1 MITSKMKVTDV
12 VKAYPKVVEIF
23 NDFHIDYC
31 CGGKDRLED
40 ALQELGIDS
49 KSFIELLNKKLITE
63 ASGVEQGQ
71 VLEVERLM
79 QMEVPELIDYIY
91 DTHHIK
97 ERKLLAEIDELMNKV
112 LLAHYEHHLEQLIPL
127 HGLFSDLR
135 KELQQHF
142 AKEEKLI
149 FPYMKKHY
157 RDIGDD
163 KYVKELE
170 DEHEAAGEIIKEIEK
185 ITNDFTPPEDGC
197 ASYRLTFQKLQEL
210 IKDIYI
216 HIFTENSLLFQK
228 YEGGV
233 SL

>member
-1 MITSKMKVTDV
+1 MITNNMKVTDV
-12 VKAYPKVVEIF
+12 VKAYPRAVEIF

-40 ALQELGIDS
+40 ALQELRIDS
-49 KSFIELLNKKLITE
+49 KSFIELLNKKLITQE
-63 ASGVEQGQ
+63 NGADQGQ

-79 QMEVPELIDYIY
+79 QMEVPELIDYII

-97 ERKLLAEIDELMNKV
+97 ERKLLEEIDELINKV
-112 LLAHYEHHLEQLIPL
+112 LLAHYEHHQEQLIPL

-142 AKEEKLI
+142 AKEEKIIL
-149 FPYMKKHY
+149 PYMKKHY
-157 RDIGDD
+157 KDKGDYT
-163 KYVKELE
+163 YVKELE
-170 DEHEAAGEIIKEIEK
+170 EEHEAAGEIIKEIEK
-185 ITNDFTPPEDGC
+185 CTNDFTPPEDGC
-197 ASYRLTFQKLQEL
+197 TSYRLTFQKLSEL